1 MKECRTCHKI
11 LPLDQFYK
19 TGKNGKWL
27 MLDCK
32 LCFHAARR
40 NSYKNDSILR
50 EKIYQLLLR
59 WRRSHKK
66 HTNATCSRWHK
77 ENRDKIKPYRVR
89 EYARKK
95 HDPVFK
101 MIKTQRERVYKTLK
115 RKNISKDEPTI
126 ILLGCSAI
134 QLKEYLANKF
144 QDGMTWENHGVHGW
158 HVDHIKP
165 LASFDFRDESQIK
178 EAFHYTNLQPLWWY
192 DNLEKGDRV
201 VAV

>member
-1 MKECRTCHKI
+1 
-11 LPLDQFYK
+11 
-19 TGKNGKWL
+19 
-27 MLDCK
+27 
-32 LCFHAARR
+32 
-40 NSYKNDSILR
+40 
-50 EKIYQLLLR
+50 
-59 WRRSHKK
+59 
-66 HTNATCSRWHK
+66 
-77 ENRDKIKPYRVR
+77 
-89 EYARKK
+89 
-95 HDPVFK
+95 